1 MRIGFGYDVHALTE
15 GRSLVL
21 GGIGIPWERGL
32 SGHSDADV
40 VLHAL
45 MDALLGAAAL
55 GDIGSHFPDTDPR
68 YRGISSLTL
77 LEEVAKLLRGAG
89 YRVNNIDCTLVAEA
103 PRIRPYVG
111 AMREKI
117 AAALGVTAEDVSI
130 KATTNEKMGFVGRE
144 EGMACFAV
152 CTLKGETK

>member
-77 LEEVAKLLRGAG
+77 LEEVAKLLRGVG

-117 AAALGVTAEDVSI
+117 AAALGVPAEDVSI

>member
-117 AAALGVTAEDVSI
+117 AAALGVPAEDVSI